1 MTMLMGLASSC
12 SDDGVSELCF
22 VGDSLVAGWD
32 VKSSFPTR
40 VVRNDGVSGAHLE
53 DILTWN
59 LDYRGKDVVM
69 LIGTNNLGYEFID
82 EQTRPQFIAD
92 FVEEYRH
99 TIETLAP
106 RRVFVISILPRSA
119 ENDDKNISLY
129 IRELNAAL
137 EQMVAALGY
146 GTFVDVYD
154 YFLYKGGMNMNY
166 SLDGLHLNDLGY
178 NILNVRLSEE
188 L

>member
-1 MTMLMGLASSC
+1 MTMLMGLVSSC

-32 VKSSFPTR
+32 VKASFPTY
-40 VVRNDGVSGAHLE
+40 VVRNDGVSGARVE

-59 LDYRGKDVVM
+59 LDYRDKNVVM

-137 EQMVAALGY
+137 EQMVATLGY

-178 NILNVRLSEE
+178 NILNVRLSKE